1 MADYYSK
8 DEVILNIVTWVVSA
22 LIRALKTAAQTLVAL
37 IGTDAVNIVSL
48 DWAQMAGIVATA
60 AVVSLATSVAGIPEA
75 ADGKSV
81 AKIAKGE

>member
-8 DEVILNIVTWVVSA
+8 DEVIRNIVTWVVSA